1 MKLSASN
8 TKKFS
13 ELIDSAEQIL
23 ILSPDFPD
31 LDSVGTN
38 IALAKTFVGMGKQVR
53 LLSSQALKN
62 SYAWIDWSDRYMTK
76 EDMRLVRRDKPD
88 LVVITDAS
96 GRSMFREIIEGDEW
110 LLDEIPVIL
119 IDHHQTEADYPVAV
133 GIIEPGAA
141 ATGELLYYLYQS
153 MGWEITPEQ
162 ANLMLAGIAFDTN
175 RFENS
180 NVGYGVLH
188 VAAELVKLGGDFY
201 AVTQAILAA
210 KAYDEVKFK
219 TIAKLEQSAVVMAP
233 IAYLAVPFSEINH
246 LKANTSLV
254 KPLVES
260 LRTIKDIRVSF
271 VLIEKDDK
279 SIILS
284 FRSQPG
290 IDVATV
296 AEHFGGGGH
305 AVAASARITG
315 MDMTDAT
322 IAVLKQLEPLLTEEK
337 KEK

>member
-1 MKLSASN
+1 MKIATQT
-8 TKKFS
+8 TKKLAK
-13 ELIDSAEQIL
+13 LIDGAEQIL

-31 LDSVGTN
+31 LDSVSSN
-38 IALAKTFVGMGKQVR
+38 IALAKTFVGLGKQVR
-53 LLSSQALKN
+53 LLSSQPLKN
-62 SYAWIDWSDRYMTK
+62 SYSWIDWSDRYMTK
-76 EDMRLVRRDKPD
+76 DDLRLVRRDKPD
-88 LVVITDAS
+88 LVVVTDAS
-96 GRSMFREIIEGDEW
+96 GRSMFREIIEEDAW

-119 IDHHQTEADYPVAV
+119 IDHHQTEADYPVALGV
-133 GIIEPGAA
+133 VEPTAA
-141 ATGELLYYLYQS
+141 ATGELLYYLYTQLD
-153 MGWEITPEQ
+153 WEITPEL

-188 VAAELVKLGGDFY
+188 ATAELVKLGGDFY

-210 KAYDEVKFK
+210 KAYDEIKYK
-219 TIAKLEQSAVVMAP
+219 TIAKLQQSAIVMAP
-233 IAYLAVPFSEINH
+233 IAYLMVPFSEINH

-260 LRTIKDIRVSF
+260 LRTIKDIKVSF
-271 VLIEKDDK
+271 VLVEKDDK
-279 SIILS
+279 SLILS

-315 MDMTDAT
+315 MDMTDAV
-322 IAVLKQLEPLLTEEK
+322 IAVLHKLQPLVEAEVNK
-337 KEK
+337 K

>member
-1 MKLSASN
+1 MKLSTTL
-8 TKKFS
+8 TKK
-13 ELIDSAEQIL
+13 LAKLLDGAEQIL

-38 IALAKTFVGMGKQVR
+38 IALARTFVSMGKQVR
-53 LLSSQALKN
+53 MLSSQPLKN
-62 SYAWIDWSDRYMTK
+62 SYSWIEWSDRYMTK
-76 EDMRLVRRDKPD
+76 EDIRLVRRDKPD

-96 GRSMFREIIEGDEW
+96 GRSMFREVIEGDEW

-119 IDHHQTEADYPVAV
+119 IDHHQTEADYPVAL
-133 GIIEPGAA
+133 GIIEPKAA
-141 ATGELLYYLYQS
+141 ATGELLYYLYQA
-153 MGWEITPEQ
+153 MKWEITPEH

-180 NVGYGVLH
+180 NVGYDVLH
-188 VAAELVKLGGDFY
+188 AAAELVKLGGDFY
-201 AVTQAILAA
+201 MVTQAILSA
-210 KAYDEVKFK
+210 KAYDEIKFK
-219 TIAKLEQSAVVMAP
+219 TIAKIEQSAVVMAP
-233 IAYLAVPFSEINH
+233 IAYLAVPFGDISH

-260 LRTIKDIRVSF
+260 LRTIRDIRVSF
-271 VLIEKDDK
+271 VLVEKDDH
-279 SIILS
+279 SLILS

-315 MDMTDAT
+315 MDMTDAI
-322 IAVLKQLEPLLTEEK
+322 IAVLKKLEPLVAEENK
-337 KEK
+337 

>member
-1 MKLSASN
+1 MKLSATL
-8 TKKFS
+8 TKKLAK
-13 ELIDSAEQIL
+13 LIDGAEQIL

-31 LDSVGTN
+31 LDSVSSN
-38 IALAKTFVGMGKQVR
+38 ISLAKTFVGMGKQVR
-53 LLSSQALKN
+53 LLSSQPLKN
-62 SYAWIDWSDRYMTK
+62 TYSWIDWSDRYMTK

-96 GRSMFREIIEGDEW
+96 GRTMFREILEEDNW

-119 IDHHQTEADYPVAV
+119 IDHHQTEADYPVAL
-133 GIIEPGAA
+133 GIIEPIAA
-141 ATGELLYYLYQS
+141 ATGELLYYLYDA

-180 NVGYGVLH
+180 NVDYGVLH
-188 VAAELVKLGGDFY
+188 ATAELVKLGGNFY
-201 AVTQAILAA
+201 EVTQSILAA
-210 KAYDEVKFK
+210 RAYDETKFK
-219 TIAKLEQSAVVMAP
+219 TIAKIEQSAVVMAP
-233 IAYLAVPFSEINH
+233 IAYLAVPFADINH

-260 LRTIKDIRVSF
+260 LRTIKDVSVSF
-271 VLIEKDDK
+271 VLVEKDDK
-279 SIILS
+279 SLILS

-290 IDVATV
+290 IDVATI

-315 MDMTDAT
+315 MDMTDAVV
-322 IAVLKQLEPLLTEEK
+322 AVLQKLQPLVEGK
-337 KEK
+337 